1 MRVSNLISL
10 PTIVEPGASGT
21 GIRRRTI
28 GSVKESNNTSCALHF
43 FTRAWS
49 VVSYAFLREVRDS
62 LGFRRRFLSFGKDR
76 GFGFDGIVDVRRE
89 GGRTGC
95 CRVRVCVGR
104 RK

>member
-21 GIRRRTI
+21 KIRRRRI

-49 VVSYAFLREVRDS
+49 VVSYVFLGGVRDS

-76 GFGFDGIVDVRRE
+76 GFGFDGIVDGMEGGRE
-89 GGRTGC
+89 GGR
-95 CRVRVCVGR
+95 VVVV
-104 RK
+104 